1 VDHRHIPSSRRLAAE
16 APVRGFLFYVR
27 GTGTQ
32 RVLEAEGDAEGSLG
46 RSLSAVRGDP
56 LLWSRLLHRDDRVR
70 VAEAT
75 ASLGDGW
82 DATVDYR
89 VGTPDG
95 GIRWIR
101 DTFRL
106 RPGRPHQVV
115 GVLRDVTAER
125 SLAEQVAG
133 LEDRAWRSQRMEA
146 LGALA
151 AGVAHDFNNLLTTIL
166 TSAHLLGD
174 DEELSRQGRSDLA
187 LILEAA
193 TRGSRIVRQILRFAR
208 RGRDFSTAEVDVGP
222 TVEDLRPIM
231 ERSLGVDHALTVRA
245 EGDLPAV
252 RCDPAQLEQV
262 LLNLVVN
269 ARDAMPD
276 GGTVDVAVER
286 EEPDEAVSA
295 EGRVLPAG
303 SYVVLRVRDT
313 GVGMGDGVRE
323 RIFEPFFTTKEG
335 ESGSG
340 VGLSTVRR
348 IVAGYGGGV
357 TVDSEPGRGTTFGI
371 WLPVAARATGVLPG
385 VARTGRRG
393 SRILVVEGDPDL
405 RRETLRTLGADGHVV
420 VAAESAT
427 EALRLFDRSGPP
439 FELAIVD
446 SVLPD
451 RQGREL
457 LGALVR
463 RAPRLARM
471 VLERGGGPASSPAGN
486 EVVVLRAPFTSE
498 ELRAAVARAT
508 DDDGPTR
515 AYQPSAVQ

>member
-1 VDHRHIPSSRRLAAE
+1 
-16 APVRGFLFYVR
+16 
-27 GTGTQ
+27 
-32 RVLEAEGDAEGSLG
+32 
-46 RSLSAVRGDP
+46 
-56 LLWSRLLHRDDRVR
+56 
-70 VAEAT
+70 
-75 ASLGDGW
+75 
-82 DATVDYR
+82 
-89 VGTPDG
+89 
-95 GIRWIR
+95 
-101 DTFRL
+101 
-106 RPGRPHQVV
+106 
-115 GVLRDVTAER
+115 
-125 SLAEQVAG
+125 
-133 LEDRAWRSQRMEA
+133 
-146 LGALA
+146 
-151 AGVAHDFNNLLTTIL
+151 
-166 TSAHLLGD
+166 
-174 DEELSRQGRSDLA
+174 
-187 LILEAA
+187 
-193 TRGSRIVRQILRFAR
+193 
-208 RGRDFSTAEVDVGP
+208 
-222 TVEDLRPIM
+222 
-231 ERSLGVDHALTVRA
+231 
-245 EGDLPAV
+245 
-252 RCDPAQLEQV
+252 
-262 LLNLVVN
+262 
-269 ARDAMPD
+269 
-276 GGTVDVAVER
+276 
-286 EEPDEAVSA
+286 
-295 EGRVLPAG
+295 
-303 SYVVLRVRDT
+303 
-313 GVGMGDGVRE
+313 MGDGVRE